1 MKRRSP
7 LLAVFLTVVIDLLGF
22 GIVLPLLPLYG
33 KLYDA
38 QGSTLAL
45 LFISFSGMQ
54 FLAAPL
60 WGRLSDRFGRRP
72 IILLGLWGSAG
83 SYALFGIAPLTE
95 APLAVLFASRLL
107 AGTFGGTIST
117 ASAYI
122 ADVTP
127 REERARGMALIG
139 AAFGIGFTIGP
150 AIGGLGDLLS
160 RSAPGFIA
168 SGFSILALLYA
179 LKNLPEPE
187 RHARHTSRVWLDV
200 GAVKTALARQAV
212 PHLLTTG
219 FVAVACFALLEST
232 LSLLGKEVYD
242 FSPFEVG
249 LLFSYLG
256 FWSAV
261 NQGVV
266 VRRLLKR
273 VGEETLLVVGPI
285 LLGVGLLGIGLA
297 DSLWMLALISPLPV
311 LGFGMITPSTS
322 SLLSRRTPPTEQGG
336 MLGLNQSLQSLARII
351 GPYAGIS
358 LFELSAPLPFYLG
371 AGIALLPLFFA
382 WHIRRTPAEDRY

>member
-54 FLAAPL
+54 FLTAPI

-72 IILLGLWGSAG
+72 IILVGLWGSFG
-83 SYALFGIAPLTE
+83 SYTLFGLAPMTG
-95 APLAVLFASRLL
+95 APLAVLFVSRLL

-122 ADVTP
+122 ADVTS

-150 AIGGLGDLLS
+150 AVGGLGDLIS

-168 SGFSILALLYA
+168 AGFSLLAVLYA

-187 RHARHTSRVWLDV
+187 RHREHASHTWLDLNAL
-200 GAVKTALARQAV
+200 GAALGRQAIGA
-212 PHLLTTG
+212 LLTTG
-219 FVAVACFALLEST
+219 FIAVACFALLEST

-242 FSPFEVG
+242 FSPFQVG

-266 VRRLLKR
+266 VRRLLKS
-273 VGEETLLVVGPI
+273 VGEETLLVIGPI
-285 LLGVGLLGIGLA
+285 LLAVGLLGIGVV
-297 DSLWMLALISPLPV
+297 DSLWALALLSPLPV

-336 MLGLNQSLQSLARII
+336 VLGLNQSLQSLSRII
-351 GPYAGIS
+351 GPYAGIA
-358 LFELSAPLPFYLG
+358 LFELSPPLPFYIG
-371 AGIALLPLFFA
+371 AGVALVPLLFVA
-382 WHIRRTPAEDRY
+382 HIRRAPPAERY